1 MDSPILNSAQMRDA
15 EEAAFARGVK
25 VEALMDQ
32 AGAGIARAVRKF
44 FPQPGKCIVF
54 AGKGHNAGDAL
65 VAAARLERAG
75 WKIDIR
81 LAFPE
86 DDCSELTRKKL
97 QELRDVPDPVAADL
111 WAARGAD
118 VASASASRFAQ
129 RNGYTIILDGLL
141 GTGAKSLLREPI
153 RAAAREINRL
163 RREQNVFV
171 FAVDLPTGLDGDS
184 GETDPDCVVADFTI
198 TIGFAKHGLIAD
210 AALDFVGRLEVV
222 PLPDLTLKDG
232 APNELLAGVHSLSSL
247 LPRRKFGAYKNLFGR
262 IGVVAGSKGFVGAA
276 LMTAHGALRA
286 GAGLVE
292 VFVPEEI
299 HPIVAAGAPVEAMVK
314 PVRSY
319 RDLLDEKVDIW
330 AVGPGLGKSSASEVL
345 RLIECAEQP
354 MVADADG
361 LNIIAEKID
370 TLKHCRG
377 PRLVTPHP
385 GEMKRLFDPGK
396 MSRAGTA
403 RNFCEQ
409 FPVTLLFKG
418 SRTIVAERDRPLS
431 FNTTGNPGMA
441 SGGMGDVLTGVCAG
455 LLGRKLSLY
464 DAARLGAWAC
474 GRAAEM
480 AIFISGASEESLLAS
495 DVLDHLGAAFNELR
509 NSNLHL

>member
-1 MDSPILNSAQMRDA
+1 MRDA
-15 EEAAFARGVK
+15 ENGAFGRGVE

-32 AGAGIARAVRKF
+32 AGAGVARAVTKF
-44 FPQPGKCIVF
+44 FPNPGACIVF
-54 AGKGHNAGDAL
+54 VGKGHNAGDAL
-65 VAAARLERAG
+65 FAAECLRRRG
-75 WKIDIR
+75 WKIEVR
-81 LAFPE
+81 LAFKE
-86 DDCSELTRKKL
+86 NDCSELMRKKL
-97 QELRDVPDPVAADL
+97 DALRATAPKVPAWMDQVDHDVGVTILELFAYAADTVAGKQDAI
-111 WAARGAD
+111 AAEAYPGTI
-118 VASASASRFAQ
+118 SPI
-129 RNGYTIILDGLL
+129 IILDGLL
-141 GTGAKSLLREPI
+141 GLGAKPPLRGPV
-153 RAAAREINRL
+153 RAACREINGL
-163 RREQNVFV
+163 RRQRNVYV

-184 GETDPDCVVADFTI
+184 GKTDRDGVVADFTV
-198 TIGFAKHGLIAD
+198 TIGFAKPGLVAD
-210 AALDFVGRLEVV
+210 GALNHVGRLEVV
-222 PLPDLTLKDG
+222 PLEQLPPQEKKTKEIIASASAFRG
-232 APNELLAGVHSLSSL
+232 L
-247 LPRRKFGAYKNLFGR
+247 LPRREYSAYKNQFGR

-292 VFVPEEI
+292 VFVSEEVY
-299 HPIVAAGAPVEAMVK
+299 PIVAAAAPSEAMVK

-319 RDLLDEKVDIW
+319 RDLLEEKIDIW
-330 AVGPGLGKSSASEVL
+330 AVGPGLGKSRASEVL
-345 RLIECAEQP
+345 WLIERAEQP

-361 LNIIAEKID
+361 LNILAEKID

-403 RNFCEQ
+403 RDFCEQ
-409 FPVTLLFKG
+409 FPVTLLFEG

-441 SGGMGDVLTGVCAG
+441 SGGMGDVLTGVCVG

-464 DAARLGAWAC
+464 DAARIGSWVC

-480 AIFISGASEESLLAS
+480 AIFISGVSEESLLAS
-495 DVLDHLGAAFNELR
+495 DVLDHRGHAL
-509 NSNLHL
+509 